1 MKRLVYS
8 VGVLY
13 CGIVSTLA
21 ANALNLGTA
30 ASFAVFGSSGLSN
43 MDGTVLNGDLGD
55 YPSGAASIMLRTI
68 HAGDITS
75 NAAKMDAWNAY
86 ILPKGD

>member
-1 MKRLVYS
+1 MSSAVRRQGPNITGSLN
-8 VGVLY
+8 G
-13 CGIVSTLA
+13 
-21 ANALNLGTA
+21 AN
-30 ASFAVFGSSGLSN
+30 GSSGVSN
-43 MDGTVLNGDLGD
+43 TDGTVLNGDLGD